1 MKKNIKELALF
12 GGERLF
18 DILLPVGQINVP
30 EYERFEALAN
40 DVFDR
45 KQYDNHSKLTLE
57 FEDKFSKLTGVKNS
71 IAVTNGTVAISIAA
85 KALNLPLRSKVIVP
99 SFTFIGTVQAL
110 TWAGLEPVFADI
122 DLETHTI
129 TYETVAP
136 LLKNK
141 NISAIL
147 GVHLW
152 GNPCDVTRL
161 DEVEQ
166 QYGIPVFYDAAHAV
180 GSAYKNKSLASF
192 GHCATF
198 SLHATKVLQAAEGGV
213 ICTDDDELAE
223 RIRNIGGSYGRRRQ
237 VPIPMVIHSC
247 FSELQAAMA
256 LLSIEK
262 FPEYVTNNKHRYL
275 LYKEK
280 LKNIA
285 GLSVIEYDESMQGNY
300 QYVVFRLNEEKF
312 GLSRDLLVEILSK
325 ENIIARRYFIPA
337 AHKSIPYINME
348 CAKAKLPHTELL
360 IQEVFQLPSGQIVSD
375 EHIEQICE
383 LIFFIQQN
391 AEAIKKNLKR

>member
-1 MKKNIKELALF
+1 MKKDIKELAFF
-12 GGERLF
+12 GGQPLF
-18 DILLPVGQINVP
+18 DIMLPVGQINIP

-40 DVFDR
+40 DVFAR
-45 KQYDNHSKLTLE
+45 KYYANHGKLTLE
-57 FEDKFSKLTGVKNS
+57 FEEKFSELSGMKNS

-85 KALNLPLRSKVIVP
+85 KALNLPLKSKVIVP

-122 DLETHTI
+122 DLDTHTI
-129 TYETVAP
+129 TRETVAP
-136 LLKNK
+136 LLKQK

-152 GNPCDVTRL
+152 GNPCDVERL
-161 DEVEQ
+161 DEIEQ

-223 RIRNIGGSYGRRRQ
+223 RIRNIRSSYGRRRQ
-237 VPIPMVIHSC
+237 VAVPMVINGR

-262 FPEYVTNNKHRYL
+262 FPEYASNNKHRYL

-280 LKNIA
+280 LKDVP
-285 GLSVIEYDESMQGNY
+285 GVSVIQYDESMQGNY
-300 QYVVFRLNEEKF
+300 QYIVFRLNEGKF
-312 GLSRDLLVEILSK
+312 GLSRDLLVELLSK
-325 ENIIARRYFIPA
+325 ENIIARRYFLPA
-337 AHKSIPYINME
+337 AHKSVPYVNME
-348 CAKAKLPHTELL
+348 CARAKLPNTELL
-360 IQEVFQLPSGQIVSD
+360 TQEVFQLPSGEIVTD
-375 EHIEQICE
+375 EHIERICE
-383 LIFFIQQN
+383 LISFIQQH
-391 AEAIKKNLKR
+391 AEHIKKNIKG

>member
-337 AHKSIPYINME
+337 AHKSI
-348 CAKAKLPHTELL
+348 T
-360 IQEVFQLPSGQIVSD
+360 
-375 EHIEQICE
+375 
-383 LIFFIQQN
+383 
-391 AEAIKKNLKR
+391 